1 MVNEMIDDVINKA
14 LQIVLFW
21 VLTIIAV
28 VTFGVALWYFGIVNI
43 MLKYFGF

>member
-21 VLTIIAV
+21 VLVIVAV
-28 VTFGVALWYFGIVNI
+28 VTFGVALWYFV
-43 MLKYFGF
+43 LR